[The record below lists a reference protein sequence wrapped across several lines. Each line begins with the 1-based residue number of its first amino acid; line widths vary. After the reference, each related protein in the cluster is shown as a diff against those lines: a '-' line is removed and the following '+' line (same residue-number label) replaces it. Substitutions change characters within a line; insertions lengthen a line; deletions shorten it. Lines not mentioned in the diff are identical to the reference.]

1 MPGHESSRNIY
12 PKRAQTK
19 LDVCAALYVSAHN
32 KLLIVIVGCR
42 FARRINEQRAN
53 NAICHVYI
61 QQLLVM
67 YCKARRTLSS
77 RHTLHERNRV
87 HNRTPAFWRGCLL
100 PRIGRT
106 RVQWSQ
112 ILRFNGSEPRAVGSS
127 GPVPAFC

>member
-1 MPGHESSRNIY
+1 MRGHESSRNIY

-61 QQLLVM
+61 QQVLVM
-67 YCKARRTLSS
+67 YCKARRTLHAILFMSVTVS
-77 RHTLHERNRV
+77 TIERQRSGDA
-87 HNRTPAFWRGCLL
+87 AF
-100 PRIGRT
+100 
-106 RVQWSQ
+106 
-112 ILRFNGSEPRAVGSS
+112 FHA
-127 GPVPAFC
+127 